1 MKPGPML
8 FSHVSDCPASTALHG
23 YGLDYCADLKKE
35 LESESVFYN
44 LMWWEDCRKNRLW
57 VVYFL
62 L

>member
-23 YGLDYCADLKKE
+23 YGLNYCADLKKE

-44 LMWWEDCRKNRLW
+44 LMWWEDCRKNRL
-57 VVYFL
+57 
-62 L
+62 